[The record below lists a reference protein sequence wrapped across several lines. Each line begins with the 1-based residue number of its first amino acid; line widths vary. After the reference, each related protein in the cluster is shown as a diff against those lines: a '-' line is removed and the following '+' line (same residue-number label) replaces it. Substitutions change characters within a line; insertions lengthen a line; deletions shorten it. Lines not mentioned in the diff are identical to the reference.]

1 MKLVMIV
8 GERSCELVMWMSC
21 VAMFYIS
28 KMVDHWTYENL
39 KRSADARKKDIA
51 NMCEEKVNPQ
61 TKSLA

>member
-1 MKLVMIV
+1 
-8 GERSCELVMWMSC
+8 MWVNC